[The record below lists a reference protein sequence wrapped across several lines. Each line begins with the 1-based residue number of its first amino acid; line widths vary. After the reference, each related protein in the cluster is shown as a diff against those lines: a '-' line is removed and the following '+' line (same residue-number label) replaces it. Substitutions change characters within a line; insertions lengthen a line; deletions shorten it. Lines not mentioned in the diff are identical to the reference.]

1 MSNMSAFEKGMNG
14 LVKDHSVA
22 LTKELAKVF
31 GFDVKEALQ
40 LVEVFLQSDKKEKKK
55 AVRKEKPVETE
66 EEKKMIGEKA
76 DEVMK
81 VMGLSKK
88 KDTEKKKVVRKGKSE
103 VVVNLS
109 PILEEEPIFKDDDS
123 DDELCMK
130 DIDGKHYFV
139 NESNGNIHEVNGDCE
154 AGEVVGIYKDD
165 TPVFKDENPVFNKEE
180 PKKEEPKKKKTVAKK
195 VEKKDEE
202 KDEEEEE
209 KKKAKKVVKKA

>member
-14 LVKDHSVA
+14 LVKDHSIA
-22 LTKELAKVF
+22 LTKVLAKVF

-109 PILEEEPIFKDDDS
+109 PILEEEPIFKDDS

-139 NESNGNIHEVNGDCE
+139 NESNGNIHEVTGDCE

-165 TPVFKDENPVFNKEE
+165 TPVFKDENLVFNKEE
-180 PKKEEPKKKKTVAKK
+180 PKKEEPKKEEPKKKKSVAKK
-195 VEKKDEE
+195 VEKNVVKKVEE
-202 KDEEEEE
+202 KDEEN
-209 KKKAKKVVKKA
+209 VVKKA

>member
-14 LVKDHSVA
+14 LVKDHSIA

-40 LVEVFLQSDKKEKKK
+40 LVDVFLQNDKKEKKK

-88 KDTEKKKVVRKGKSE
+88 KETEKKKVVRKGKTE

-139 NESNGNIHEVNGDCE
+139 NESNGNIHEVKGDCE

-165 TPVFKDENPVFNKEE
+165 TPVFNKEE
-180 PKKEEPKKKKTVAKK
+180 PAKEEPKKKKSVAKK
-195 VEKKDEE
+195 VEKKVEDEE
-202 KDEEEEE
+202 KVEEKVE
-209 KKKAKKVVKKA
+209 KKKGKKVVKKP